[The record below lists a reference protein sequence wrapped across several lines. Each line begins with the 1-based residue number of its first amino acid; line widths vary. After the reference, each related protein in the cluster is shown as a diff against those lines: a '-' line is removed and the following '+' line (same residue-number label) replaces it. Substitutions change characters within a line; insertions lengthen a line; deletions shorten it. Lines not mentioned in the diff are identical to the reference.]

1 MMLLMPALLLVMLLG
16 WQAALIYQARTVALA
31 AAQEGA
37 RSAAAENGS
46 AAAGMAAASSFVAA
60 STSGVSAS
68 QVSGSRSA
76 TTATVT
82 VRAISQSVI
91 PGWRPAITQ
100 TASLPVERITRL
112 PDSDPGP
119 ADEEGQA

>member
-76 TTATVT
+76 TTAAVT
-82 VRAISQSVI
+82 VRTISQSVI

-112 PDSDPGP
+112 PDSPR
-119 ADEEGQA
+119 